1 MMQFTVGTGY
11 EVRQIS
17 FPFSTDVKPAS
28 IERATRSGL
37 TGTATNNQIIKTYIF
52 NVNNLVPWQYG
63 YGVSIDS
70 L

>member
-1 MMQFTVGTGY
+1 MQFTVGTGY

-17 FPFSTDVKPAS
+17 FPFFTNTKPAG

-37 TGTATNNQIIKTYIF
+37 TGTATNNQIIRTYDSARPI
-52 NVNNLVPWQYG
+52 LQYG
-63 YGVSIDS
+63 YGISTDS